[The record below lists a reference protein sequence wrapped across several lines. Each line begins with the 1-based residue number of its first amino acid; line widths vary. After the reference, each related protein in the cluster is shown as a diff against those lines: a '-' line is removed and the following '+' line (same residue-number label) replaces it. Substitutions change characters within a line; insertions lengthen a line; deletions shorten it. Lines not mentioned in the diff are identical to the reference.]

1 MIDGRRRSVN
11 IGSRFSRNGVAGV
24 GLRVG
29 VVSVGLVRRWWRWRR
44 RRQERWWRRRRR
56 KIDART
62 GRATAAVGSFRHS
75 RPVLEMFLRHEA
87 TRHFV
92 VLGSFGS
99 RVSGRKKQNE
109 RHTQTGELFCFL
121 ADSFVPFLFK
131 FPIKVCF
138 FFFSFFTGKNVMTGG
153 GGSRWVFSS
162 RLQKD

>member
-11 IGSRFSRNGVAGV
+11 IGSRFRRNGVAGV

-29 VVSVGLVRRWWRWRR
+29 VVSVGLVRRWWRRRR
-44 RRQERWWRRRRR
+44 RRQERRWRRRRR

-75 RPVLEMFLRHEA
+75 RPVLEMFLRHET

-99 RVSGRKKQNE
+99 RKQNE

-121 ADSFVPFLFK
+121 ADSFVSFLFK

-138 FFFSFFTGKNVMTGG
+138 FLFSFFTGKNVMTGG
-153 GGSRWVFSS
+153 GGSRWVFFFSFAI
-162 RLQKD
+162 KD